1 MAGKIEMARG
11 VAGGRLAWVAEGGLE
26 GGYMGR
32 VTPRAPTR
40 PPKGLINPLKALYGP
55 LKAPKRGKRPPE
67 APRSPSDH
75 RVVAGM

>member
-26 GGYMGR
+26 GGYMVR

-40 PPKGLINPLKALYGP
+40 PRKTPERPYKPPKSPIWTPKSPPKGV
-55 LKAPKRGKRPPE
+55 KAP
-67 APRSPSDH
+67 
-75 RVVAGM
+75 